1 MFLQYVDNEVLY
13 LKKGFI
19 SQLVEGMGIL
29 FTISVKQ
36 VDHENKERGDIGL
49 VYYHIRPLAHCAG
62 EMFKRS
68 FISTVRPTVHTNPS
82 RKRSFIST
90 VRPTIHTNPSRKRS
104 LRTPALRLSV
114 DKSILKTEFFGN
126 DDVTIIT

>member
-49 VYYHIRPLAHCAG
+49 VYYHIGPLAHCAG
-62 EMFKRS
+62 EMF
-68 FISTVRPTVHTNPS
+68 
-82 RKRSFIST
+82 KRSFIST

-104 LRTPALRLSV
+104 LRTPTLRLSV